1 MVASWIR
8 MSSFILYRSIL
19 PAYQTVAKIYGNFIW
34 RPVEPNAIVLD
45 TEIEKEN
52 NLPLWAMRLLPIQFM
67 ALLPSLS
74 IRG

>member
-1 MVASWIR
+1 MDKDVKFHIISLNFAGISDG
-8 MSSFILYRSIL
+8 S
-19 PAYQTVAKIYGNFIW
+19 KIYGNFIW
-34 RPVEPNAIVLD
+34 RPVDPNAIVLD